1 MADDLERL
9 VLLVEANT
17 KQLQNQFK
25 KVEQVVDG
33 TFKRSARSAGRL
45 DKAMLSATRA
55 VKRLVGAYAALE
67 LGKGIIRSI
76 DQFTRLE
83 NSLRVA
89 GLEGEALSEKLDELF
104 EAADRQV
111 QPVDALVKLYSRLSL
126 AQQDLGASTAE
137 ITKFTEDVAKALR
150 VQGSSAAESRGALL
164 QLSQALG
171 GAVVR
176 AEEFNSINEGARPI
190 LQAVAAGLNEAGG
203 SVSRLRQ
210 LVIDGKVSS
219 QDFFRAFQAGA
230 PMLEEKL
237 KGVDQTSGQAF
248 TKLSNALVRLAGT
261 FENASNIVD
270 GLVGIIDRA
279 SAAIAGFD
287 RFLERLSNAGQGWE
301 AQSIEVLENIL
312 QNSEDYTGSFLS
324 LGDEQI
330 AKINEII
337 AAKRTLLALEEN
349 HGDLLKSLSDASNG
363 LNGGG
368 GTNSPIEPIKP
379 IDLGT
384 VPGTEKVSKIDK
396 VIDALQREVAAYSMS
411 SEAQRLN
418 NELTQ
423 AGTTINSAAGQ
434 RIEALV
440 GQIERWKES
449 TEEVAMQQ
457 RKLNDAMYLAESA
470 GMSLFDSLADGAK
483 DLNETLEDLGKQFLR
498 MAVQSSLFGTG
509 PMASLMGTSAD
520 AGGSGGAI
528 GSLLSS
534 LIPQFGGFR
543 AGGGPVD
550 AGKAYMVGE
559 KGPEL
564 IVPGANGTVVPN
576 FAMQPSQLNSRND
589 GSAMHITLG
598 VSVDESG
605 SLKPFVESV
614 SGNVAV
620 SVVQEAAPTIINK
633 SVQGSGAAL
642 AGGGFDDGMA
652 RFAATPR
659 ATVR

>member
-104 EAADRQV
+104 GAADRQV
-111 QPVDALVKLYSRLSL
+111 QPVDALVKLYSRLSM

-137 ITKFTEDVAKALR
+137 ITQFTEDVAKALR

-270 GLVGIIDRA
+270 GLIGIIDRA

-312 QNSEDYTGSFLS
+312 QGSEDYTNSFRS

-330 AKINEII
+330 DKINEII
-337 AAKRTLLALEEN
+337 AAKRALLALEEN
-349 HGDLLKSLSDASNG
+349 HGDLMKSLGAASSGLSGGDDAD
-363 LNGGG
+363 
-368 GTNSPIEPIKP
+368 SPVGPINP
-379 IDLGT
+379 IDLGA
-384 VPGTEKVSKIDK
+384 VPGTEKISKIDK
-396 VIDALQREVAAYSMS
+396 VIDALQREVAAYSLS

-434 RIEALV
+434 RISALV

-449 TEEVAMQQ
+449 NEKAAIQQ
-457 RKLNDAMYLAESA
+457 SKLNDAMYLAESA
-470 GMSLFDSLADGAK
+470 GMSLFDSLADGAQ
-483 DLNETLEDLGKQFLR
+483 DFSETLEGIGKQLLS
-498 MAVQSSLFGTG
+498 MSVQAALFGTG
-509 PMASLMGTSAD
+509 PMASLMGTSTD
-520 AGGSGGAI
+520 AGGSGGAM

-534 LIPQFGGFR
+534 LLPEFGGAR
-543 AGGGPVD
+543 AGGGGVD

-559 KGPEL
+559 EGPEL
-564 IVPGANGTVVPN
+564 IVPGANGTVIPN
-576 FAMQPSQLNSRND
+576 FALQPPKLNGPAATNNVQVNVINNSGEEVSQQKRSE
-589 GSAMHITLG
+589 GG
-598 VSVDESG
+598 VDVIDVVVG
-605 SLKPFVESV
+605 RVEASM
-614 SGNVAV
+614 AR
-620 SVVQEAAPTIINK
+620 
-633 SVQGSGAAL
+633 
-642 AGGGFDDGMA
+642 GGFDDTLGASFGA
-652 RFAATPR
+652 RR
-659 ATVR
+659 KVRRR

>member
-33 TFKRSARSAGRL
+33 TFKQSARSAGRL

-190 LQAVAAGLNEAGG
+190 LQAVAAGLNEASG
-203 SVSRLRQ
+203 SVSKLRQ

-237 KGVDQTSGQAF
+237 KNVDQTSGQAF
-248 TKLSNALVRLAGT
+248 VKLSNALVRLAGT

-330 AKINEII
+330 KKINEII
-337 AAKRTLLALEEN
+337 AAKRELLALEQSQ
-349 HGDLLKSLSDASNG
+349 GDLLKSMSDSTNLLSGEGEPAK
-363 LNGGG
+363 
-368 GTNSPIEPIKP
+368 PIKP
-379 IDLGT
+379 IDLGD
-384 VPGTEKVSKIDK
+384 VPGTGKVSKIDK
-396 VIDALQREVAAYSMS
+396 VIEALQREAMAYTMS

-418 NELTQ
+418 NALTM
-423 AGTTINSAAGQ
+423 AGVGINTEAGQ
-434 RIEALV
+434 KIAALV
-440 GQIERWKES
+440 EKIGLLERAQDAA
-449 TEEVAMQQ
+449 TMQQ
-457 RKLNDAMYLAESA
+457 GKLNDAMSIAESS
-470 GMSLFDSLADGAK
+470 GMALFDSLTDGASDFSDTLD
-483 DLNETLEDLGKQFLR
+483 DLAKQLLR
-498 MAVQSSLFGTG
+498 MTAQSALFGTG
-509 PMASLMGTSAD
+509 PMASLLGTSKD
-520 AGGSGGAI
+520 VGGGGGAI

-534 LIPQFGGFR
+534 LLPEFGGAR
-543 AGGGPVD
+543 AGGGGVD

-559 KGPEL
+559 NGPEL

-576 FAMQPSQLNSRND
+576 FALQPPKLNAVNG
-589 GSAMHITLG
+589 GSAHITVG
-598 VSVDESG
+598 VAVDENG
-605 SLKPFVESV
+605 SLRPFVERV

-620 SVVQEAAPTIINK
+620 QVVQGAAPAIVDK
-633 SVQGSGAAL
+633 AVQSSGAAL
-642 AGGGFDDGMA
+642 GSGGFDPAMS
-652 RFAATPR
+652 RFGGTAKAIKR
-659 ATVR
+659 